1 MFSQQPKIENQRL
14 NHPVFDR
21 YGFEVHVK
29 REDLIHP
36 QISGNK
42 YRKLKYNLSEAQSQ
56 NHHTLLTFG
65 GAYSNHLAAT
75 AAAGKKMGFKT
86 IGLVRGE
93 ELSAKF
99 WQNPTLAYCASQNMQ
114 LEFISRQSY
123 RLKHTSEWLENIDNR
138 YGRVYVLP
146 EGGTNALAVKGCEE
160 ILTPQD
166 AFFDVICCP
175 VGTGGTLAGLINS
188 SSPHQHVIGFSALK
202 GTDIQEEIRKF
213 ASNNRWSLESDDRFG
228 GYAKINSI
236 LVTFINQY
244 FDQTAILWD
253 PIYTAKMVF
262 GLIEK
267 MKTNQWKHGKKIL
280 LIHTGGLQSI
290 SGMNQWL
297 RQKGWPSIHQPV

>member
-1 MFSQQPKIENQRL
+1 MFSQPLQTTNQKL
-14 NHPVFDR
+14 FHPVFDE
-21 YGFEVHVK
+21 YGLEVYVK

-42 YRKLKYNLSEAQSQ
+42 YRKLKYNLLEAQSQ

-65 GAYSNHLAAT
+65 GAYSNHLVAT
-75 AAAGKKMGFKT
+75 ATAGKIMGFKT

-93 ELSAKF
+93 ELASKF
-99 WQNPTLAYCASQNMQ
+99 RQNPTLAYCASQNMQ
-114 LEFISRQSY
+114 LEFISRESY
-123 RLKHTSEWLENIDNR
+123 RFKHTSQMLKKIQNQF
-138 YGRVYVLP
+138 GSVYMLP

-160 ILTPQD
+160 ILTSED

-188 SSPHQHVIGFSALK
+188 SKPHQHVIGFSALK

-213 ASNNRWSLESDDRFG
+213 ASNNRWSLESEDRFG
-228 GYAKINSI
+228 GYAKINTN
-236 LVTFINQY
+236 LVTFINQFY
-244 FDQTAILWD
+244 EQSTILWD

-267 MKTNQWKHGKKIL
+267 IKANQWKQGKKIL

-297 RQKGWPSIHQPV
+297 YQKGLPSIHQAV